1 MCKQNN
7 QKAKIYF
14 IKQIIDRTVLLE
26 IFYPTIGEVKFS
38 KVKLSNLESPRY
50 KLDKMHTHVKL
61 MPGLLSRNMDM
72 NTMS

>member
-26 IFYPTIGEVKFS
+26 IFYTTIGEVKFS
-38 KVKLSNLESPRY
+38 Q
-50 KLDKMHTHVKL
+50 
-61 MPGLLSRNMDM
+61 G
-72 NTMS
+72 